1 MWVVL
6 TQGRHIRGSGCLRNH
21 MPVFSSF
28 GFVSSLHH
36 PTTIVSLSSCL
47 LYFVVLPTIIAYP
60 SRILHTR
67 SSATIFSAPSSPTP
81 MGDHSVSPEESAE
94 NSIRPVDDDVQIFRG
109 GCPDTIAANCAFSD
123 DDEEGFSCDETAD
136 GSRNLP
142 KTPAVEQ
149 REQKEMAGLNKTP
162 ALTSQFQP
170 ARADQGALLAHDRT
184 LVYNPAL
191 YHHHQPGQVPGY
203 HAPMPGYCPR
213 IPGYRAP
220 LPQLSMPG
228 HYAPMPGHCPH
239 ILGYC
244 PRMPG
249 YRAPL
254 PQAPMPGY
262 QAPSPQAPMPGYY
275 APMSGY
281 RAPLPGYQ
289 AAQPEDYRAVP
300 DRVLGEQAGL
310 PGGDG
315 NQMDVAAGATRNN
328 GSDAPVHGF

>member
-60 SRILHTR
+60 SRTLHTR
-67 SSATIFSAPSSPTP
+67 SSATLFSAPSSSPTP

-94 NSIRPVDDDVQIFRG
+94 DSIRPVDDDVQIFRG

-123 DDEEGFSCDETAD
+123 DDEESFSCDETAD

-142 KTPAVEQ
+142 KTPVVEQ

-162 ALTSQFQP
+162 TLTSQFQP
-170 ARADQGALLAHDRT
+170 AQTNQGALLAHDRT
-184 LVYNPAL
+184 LVYNFAL
-191 YHHHQPGQVPGY
+191 YHHHQPDQVPGY
-203 HAPMPGYCPR
+203 HAPIPGYCPR
-213 IPGYRAP
+213 I
-220 LPQLSMPG
+220 
-228 HYAPMPGHCPH
+228 
-239 ILGYC
+239 
-244 PRMPG
+244 PG

-262 QAPSPQAPMPGYY
+262 QAPPPQAPMPGYY

-281 RAPLPGYQ
+281 RAPLPQASLPGYQ

-310 PGGDG
+310 PGGDD

-328 GSDAPVHGF
+328 GSDAPAHGF